1 MQESAKFILTANH
14 NAFKVG
20 DMSKLTTPNASTFI
34 ASKFVA
40 RSKYEQVLA
49 DRDALSDRL
58 FEAIKALSNYKERL
72 FSAEE
77 MLKKLK
83 FQREENG
90 IWTNSEL

>member
-1 MQESAKFILTANH
+1 
-14 NAFKVG
+14 
-20 DMSKLTTPNASTFI
+20 MSKMTTPNASTFI

-40 RSKYEQVLA
+40 RSKYEQVFA
-49 DRDALSDRL
+49 DRDAFSHRL
-58 FEAIKALSNYKERL
+58 LEALKALAECVERRD
-72 FSAEE
+72 SAEG

>member
-1 MQESAKFILTANH
+1 M
-14 NAFKVG
+14 
-20 DMSKLTTPNASTFI
+20 TTTNTSTFI
-34 ASKFVA
+34 ARKFVS

-58 FEAIKALSNYKERL
+58 FEAIKALSNYKERCN
-72 FSAEE
+72 SAEG

>member
-1 MQESAKFILTANH
+1 
-14 NAFKVG
+14 
-20 DMSKLTTPNASTFI
+20 MSKPTTPNASTFI

-40 RSKYEQVLA
+40 RSKYEQLFA
-49 DRDALSDRL
+49 ERDALSDRL
-58 FEAIKALSNYKERL
+58 FEAIKALSNYVERCN
-72 FSAEE
+72 SAEG

>member
-1 MQESAKFILTANH
+1 M
-14 NAFKVG
+14 
-20 DMSKLTTPNASTFI
+20 TTPNTSTFI
-34 ASKFVA
+34 ASKFVS
-40 RSKYEQVLA
+40 RLRYDKVFA

-58 FEAIKALSNYKERL
+58 MDTMIALAECVERRN
-72 FSAEE
+72 SAEG

>member
-1 MQESAKFILTANH
+1 M
-14 NAFKVG
+14 NA
-20 DMSKLTTPNASTFI
+20 PNASKFI

-40 RSKYEQVLA
+40 RLRYDKIFA
-49 DRDALSDRL
+49 DRDALSEQL
-58 FEAIKALSNYKERL
+58 IEALKALAECVERRD
-72 FSAEE
+72 SAEG

>member
-1 MQESAKFILTANH
+1 LTGND

-20 DMSKLTTPNASTFI
+20 DMSKMTTPNTSRFI
-34 ASKFVA
+34 AGKFVA
-40 RSKYEQVLA
+40 RAKYEQVFA
-49 DRDALSDRL
+49 DRDALSERL
-58 FEAIKALSNYKERL
+58 MESIKALADCGDRRN
-72 FSAEE
+72 SAEE

>member
-1 MQESAKFILTANH
+1 M
-14 NAFKVG
+14 
-20 DMSKLTTPNASTFI
+20 TTPNASTFI

-40 RSKYEQVLA
+40 RSKYEQVFA
-49 DRDALSDRL
+49 DRDALSEQL
-58 FEAIKALSNYKERL
+58 IEAIKALAECVERRD
-72 FSAEE
+72 SAEG